1 MPQYNPS
8 IGMSYDDFAKK
19 FYSDAEAI
27 AKAYAY
33 AEDNPLYILAAMEVL
48 SESLRKTYDNFD
60 SSKASSTNLTQAIC
74 SLMKTIIVNSIKT
87 RVSKESKGPKHIDDY
102 LNGKTADSNEK
113 RESKFFPPKPAP
125 DPAVYG
131 EYLRDKAKF
140 IRILEE
146 CCTQLNSEEL
156 EIIGEFMKNTHYAET
171 CSNKLGKSKNEIY
184 VMKKRALDK
193 LEIMMMKRGVSR
205 EVYRRSQVYGY
216 MSFYRRAELDPMA
229 LASKLRIYLM
239 SVSQTDALSAQDIE
253 LKRLLSEFLLGDD
266 Q

>member
-19 FYSDAEAI
+19 FYSVAEAY
-27 AKAYAY
+27 AKG
-33 AEDNPLYILAAMEVL
+33 NPLYSLVEKDVL

-60 SSKASSTNLTQAIC
+60 SSKASSTNLTQSIC
-74 SLMKTIIVNSIKT
+74 SLMKKIIVNSIKT
-87 RVSKESKGPKHIDDY
+87 RVSKESKGPKHIHFEGETDD
-102 LNGKTADSNEK
+102 EK
-113 RESKFFPPKPAP
+113 GEIDDLFPPKPAP

-140 IRILEE
+140 IKILNE
-146 CCTQLNSEEL
+146 CFAQLNSEERD
-156 EIIGEFMKNTHYAET
+156 IIGAFLQDTHYAKDYAEEH
-171 CSNKLGKSKNEIY
+171 GKSVNEIY

-229 LASKLRIYLM
+229 LASKLRNYLM

>member
-1 MPQYNPS
+1 
-8 IGMSYDDFAKK
+8 MSYDDFVKK
-19 FYSDAEAI
+19 FYSAAKKNAKEYVKDNHLHGLDAN
-27 AKAYAY
+27 
-33 AEDNPLYILAAMEVL
+33 DVL

-87 RVSKESKGPKHIDDY
+87 EGSKVSKGPKPIEDLKD
-102 LNGKTADSNEK
+102 KTADGKKKSDDDL
-113 RESKFFPPKPAP
+113 FPPKPTP

-229 LASKLRIYLM
+229 LASKLRNYLM

>member
-19 FYSDAEAI
+19 FYSKAKAI
-27 AKAYAY
+27 AKEYVK
-33 AEDNPLYILAAMEVL
+33 DNHLHGLDANDVLA
-48 SESLRKTYDNFD
+48 ESLRRTYANFD
-60 SSKASSTNLTQAIC
+60 SSKASSENLTQAIC
-74 SLMKTIIVNSIKT
+74 SLMKTIIVNRIKT
-87 RVSKESKGPKHIDDY
+87 EGSKVSKGPKPIEDLKD
-102 LNGKTADSNEK
+102 KTADGKEK
-113 RESKFFPPKPAP
+113 SDDDLFPPKPAP

-146 CCTQLNSEEL
+146 CCAQLNSEEL
-156 EIIGEFMKNTHYAET
+156 EIIGEFMENTHYAET

-229 LASKLRIYLM
+229 LASKLRNYLM

-253 LKRLLSEFLLGDD
+253 LKRLLSEFLLVDE